1 MALPEVK
8 VGIFP
13 GAGGT
18 QRVPRLT
25 NQQDALQMMTT
36 GSSLTASR
44 AKAMGLVHE
53 VVPAK
58 KLVEAAKKMIKA
70 GLKPVQ
76 PWDEKGFKLPG
87 GAIYS
92 PAGADLW
99 PAATAILRH
108 ETYGNYPGAASIL
121 KSVYEGP
128 ASPVRYST
136 QDRAALF
143 HQDPAD
149 DGSAE

>member
-1 MALPEVK
+1 MSLACHGRVVSDDPAVKMALPEVK

-70 GLKPVQ
+70 GLKPIQ

-92 PAGADLW
+92 AAGANLW
-99 PAATAILRH
+99 PA
-108 ETYGNYPGAASIL
+108 GDG
-121 KSVYEGP
+121 
-128 ASPVRYST
+128 
-136 QDRAALF
+136 
-143 HQDPAD
+143 DPAPRD
-149 DGSAE
+149 LWQLSRRGLDPEIGL